1 MEAAL
6 ALAVVLAFIWGRQ
19 YLKLRKRHSE
29 REMLHRE
36 RLLAMEKGIPLPEFP
51 TLVEDPSGS
60 LLDYMSVSMK
70 HVAPKLTLGCGLI
83 LSFGGVGVIAAF
95 LIAPDPELH
104 KVWSVGLIPG
114 FIGVGFI
121 LYYLFIRRSEH

>member
-1 MEAAL
+1 MEVAL

-51 TLVEDPSGS
+51 TLAEEPSGS
-60 LLDYMSVSMK
+60 LLDYMSGSIK
-70 HVAPKLTLGCGLI
+70 ISKLTLGCGLI
-83 LSFGGVGVIAAF
+83 LIFGGVGTVAAF
-95 LIAPDPELH
+95 LIVPDPDVH
-104 KVWSVGLIPG
+104 KVWSLGLIPA
-114 FIGVGFI
+114 FLGVGFI
-121 LYYLFIRRSEH
+121 LYYLFVRRSEH

>member
-6 ALAVVLAFIWGRQ
+6 ALGVILAFILGRQ
-19 YLKLRKRHSE
+19 YLKLRKRHME

-51 TLVEDPSGS
+51 TLAEEPSGS
-60 LLDYMSVSMK
+60 LLDYMSGSMK
-70 HVAPKLTLGCGLI
+70 DVMPKLTLGCGLI
-83 LSFGGVGVIAAF
+83 LVCGGTGLMAAF
-95 LIAPDPELH
+95 LIAPDNELH
-104 KVWSVGLIPG
+104 KVWSVGLIPL

-121 LYYLFIRRSEH
+121 LYYVFTRRLEH

>member
-1 MEAAL
+1 MEGAL

-19 YLKLRKRHSE
+19 YLKLRKRHEE

-51 TLVEDPSGS
+51 TLAEEPSGS
-60 LLDYMSVSMK
+60 LLDYMSGSMK
-70 HVAPKLTLGCGLI
+70 DVIPKLTLGCGLI
-83 LSFGGVGVIAAF
+83 LIFGGAGMVAAF
-95 LIAPDPELH
+95 LIAPDSELH
-104 KVWSVGLIPG
+104 KAWSVGLIPA

-121 LYYLFIRRSEH
+121 LYYLFIRRLER